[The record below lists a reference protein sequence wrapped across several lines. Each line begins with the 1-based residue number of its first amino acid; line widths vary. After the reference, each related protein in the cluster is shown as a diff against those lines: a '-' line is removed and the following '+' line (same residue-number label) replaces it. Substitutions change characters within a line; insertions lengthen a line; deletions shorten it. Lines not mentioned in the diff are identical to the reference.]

1 MRIRKRYLFY
11 ILALSSACASAA
23 SAVVD
28 TVVAHE
34 FIANPWVYGL
44 AFFLV
49 AAPLTLLITL
59 IISIPAGKR
68 SIGARIDPSFR
79 RIRFP
84 RKEEL
89 LYQMLSALGNAA
101 FTLGYFLVMSRLMEP
116 SVVLSFSQLSI
127 LYLLIVESVAEKNAP
142 TMAEVQ
148 ASLIVAFGAILGSIS
163 LSGELDME
171 ALLIVFLVMNPGT
184 VLFAEYQRKLKRLKM
199 DGRPNDAINIRLWNL
214 VFTTFFV
221 FIIVS
226 AMDVKLVAESITAS
240 GTALSWI
247 SAGVVVTFF
256 SIVLFVRAMGIGKA
270 SITQAVRASSIIFAI
285 PFFIALSYVIPDIT
299 FVSDPVL
306 LLIRIIGIVLVVMG
320 VISFALT
327 EVKAYIF
334 IRLEPGYPV
343 TEIQQKI
350 WEIKGITSVSA
361 TTGCYDIVA
370 KARMRTL
377 GKGYERI
384 IRELEKIRGIK
395 TFEWQTILKE
405 WEEL

>member
-11 ILALSSACASAA
+11 ILALSSACASAV

-28 TVVAHE
+28 TVVSHE
-34 FIANPWVYGL
+34 FITDPWVYGL

-49 AAPLTLLITL
+49 ATPITIFITC
-59 IISIPAGKR
+59 IISIPAGKK
-68 SIGARIDPSFR
+68 SIGARIDPSFK
-79 RIRFP
+79 RIRLL
-84 RKEEL
+84 RREEL

-101 FTLGYFLVMSRLMEP
+101 FTLGYFVVISRLMDP
-116 SVVLSFSQLSI
+116 SVVLSFSQLAI

-142 TMAEVQ
+142 TLAEVQ
-148 ASLIVAFGAILGSIS
+148 ASLIVTFGAILGSIS
-163 LSGELDME
+163 LSGDIDME
-171 ALLIVFLVMNPGT
+171 ALLVVFLVMNPGT
-184 VLFAEYQRKLKRLKM
+184 VFFAEYQRKLKRLRL
-199 DGRPNDAINIRLWNL
+199 DGKPNDAINIRLWNL
-214 VFTTFFV
+214 LFTTLFV
-221 FIIVS
+221 LVIVAALDITRVVES
-226 AMDVKLVAESITAS
+226 IDAAMDAI
-240 GTALSWI
+240 SWI

-285 PFFIALSYVIPDIT
+285 PFFIVLSYFMPGIT
-299 FVSDPVL
+299 FVSDPVM
-306 LLIRIIGIVLVVMG
+306 LLIRIMGIVLVVMG

-334 IRLEPGYPV
+334 IRLEPGYPA

-350 WEIKGITSVSA
+350 WEINGITSVSA

-384 IRELEKIRGIK
+384 IRELENIRGIK